1 MSSKI
6 YYFSGTGNSLVV
18 SKTLKEMLNGNSE
31 VIPLAIHKKERNID
45 INEDILIIV
54 FPVYFADVPD
64 IVKSFIYKLNFN
76 SNPDIYAIATCNEIQ
91 V

>member
-18 SKTLKEMLNGNSE
+18 SKTLKEMLNRNSE

-64 IVKSFIYKLNFN
+64 IVKSFIDKLNFN